1 MTKEEKLEKQ
11 NSEKTKKYIDRVY
24 NTVLEL
30 LNADEPQI
38 HPLDKSYFIGWAI
51 ARHQPSDL
59 DAIWALESII
69 DAFNNEQNEYDKLK
83 TDGKSRLLDKI
94 NIFKDKL
101 VDDPE
106 VDHKKEVTVQ

>member
-11 NSEKTKKYIDRVY
+11 NSIKTKKYIDRVY

-30 LNADEPQI
+30 LEADEPQI
-38 HPLDKSYFIGWAI
+38 NPHDKSYFIGWAI
-51 ARHQPSDL
+51 ARNQSSDL
-59 DAIWALESII
+59 NAIWALESII

-83 TDGKSRLLDKI
+83 ADSKSRLLDKI
-94 NIFKDKL
+94 KIFKDKL

-106 VDHKKEVTVQ
+106 VAQKEEVTVQ